1 MNCLC
6 NPPQLAVL
14 KTCNNEKNPG
24 KQYFTCPNPHQS
36 ARCKLFTWVGASM
49 PMSLAFGRSRFP
61 SKSKK
66 TEANKSA
73 SPQKVNG
80 RFEAKLLVHEIIE
93 GPPVEI
99 WLSIQCPTT
108 PVVNDLFSRLPPGK
122 SKFNNGLK
130 MWVFNFDQYERI
142 KYEFTTP
149 PFDAIYLPDLV
160 KFLAKGLVNFQKK
173 FNKLNVGADPPLN
186 LTPLIRSKILPF
198 QLETV
203 KFVVRRGG
211 RALLGDEMGKHTM
224 REKHHL
230 SLCIVHL
237 ELC

>member
-1 MNCLC
+1 
-6 NPPQLAVL
+6 
-14 KTCNNEKNPG
+14 
-24 KQYFTCPNPHQS
+24 
-36 ARCKLFTWVGASM
+36 
-49 PMSLAFGRSRFP
+49 MSLAFGRSRFP
-61 SKSKK
+61 NKSKK
-66 TEANKSA
+66 AEASKSS

-211 RALLGDEMGKHTM
+211 RALLGDEMGKHN
-224 REKHHL
+224 EKT
-230 SLCIVHL
+230 IT
-237 ELC
+237 

>member
-1 MNCLC
+1 MNCYC

-14 KTCNNEKNPG
+14 KTCNAGKNAG
-24 KQYFTCPNPHQS
+24 KQFFTCPVPYQS
-36 ARCKLFTWVGASM
+36 TKCTLFSWVGASM
-49 PMSLAFGRSRFP
+49 PMSLAFGRNRFP

-66 TEANKSA
+66 SSNENRNT

-80 RFEAKLLVHEIIE
+80 KFEAKLLVYEIIE

-99 WLSIQCPTT
+99 WLSLQCPTT

-160 KFLAKGLVNFQKK
+160 KFLAKGLTNFQKK
-173 FNKLNVGADPPLN
+173 FNKLSAGPDPPLN

-198 QLETV
+198 QLESV

-211 RALLGDEMGKHTM
+211 RALLGDEMGKIT
-224 REKHHL
+224 
-230 SLCIVHL
+230 SLVYHICFH
-237 ELC
+237 